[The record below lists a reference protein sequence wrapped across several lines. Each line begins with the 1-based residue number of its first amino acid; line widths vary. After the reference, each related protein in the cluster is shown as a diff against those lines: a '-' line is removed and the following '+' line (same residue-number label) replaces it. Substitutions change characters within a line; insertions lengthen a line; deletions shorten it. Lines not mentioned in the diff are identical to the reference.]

1 MRSSHSIRRRWRR
14 PARLTQSDRRVGR
27 AHQCMVFPWVLKDN
41 MDTADLPTTAG
52 SFMLAGSLPPDDA
65 FLVTRLREAGAI
77 ILAKVN
83 MSEFAS
89 GDSLSS
95 LGGPTYN
102 PHDSARTP
110 SGSSGGTG
118 AAIAAAYAL
127 VGLGTDTGGS
137 VRGPSAA
144 NGIVG
149 LKPTHG
155 LLSRDGIVPLALS
168 FDTAGPMARTVY
180 DVAGGVRCYD
190 GSRRCRRGYLQ
201 EPGAVREGTTLGIW
215 TPQPCREP
223 ASGLPAISWAAT
235 LKWTGWLRLR
245 WPQSG
250 TPELRLSTSACPA
263 GFCKPGANS
272 IARSAT
278 GNFVPRSPTIWAR

>member
-1 MRSSHSIRRRWRR
+1 MLPLSLRPTIAFLSRMIVAGLPTMCAIGLVFLLVHLTPPVSAAQLDLTRASIADINAAFEAGALTSEKLVELCLSRIKAYDQAGPKLNAVLTLNPKALETARSLDAERQ
-14 PARLTQSDRRVGR
+14 ARGPRSPMHGIPV
-27 AHQCMVFPWVLKDN
+27 VLKDN

-144 NGIVG
+144 N
-149 LKPTHG
+149 PRATE
-155 LLSRDGIVPLALS
+155 
-168 FDTAGPMARTVY
+168 
-180 DVAGGVRCYD
+180 
-190 GSRRCRRGYLQ
+190 SRRDRP
-201 EPGAVREGTTLGIW
+201 PGSL
-215 TPQPCREP
+215 
-223 ASGLPAISWAAT
+223 L
-235 LKWTGWLRLR
+235 
-245 WPQSG
+245 
-250 TPELRLSTSACPA
+250 
-263 GFCKPGANS
+263 
-272 IARSAT
+272 
-278 GNFVPRSPTIWAR
+278 